1 MRHYAI
7 RKESRG
13 VAWYGRERVGCP
25 ESIRRQMRRE
35 GAIANANGA
44 YSERTCE
51 VDCFLT
57 VLSSAQGPIFTM
69 LDLGTGWGEWSM
81 ALVEVV
87 KRRIVP
93 VRFAGYRS
101 TAVECD
107 PYFCPIAARNTFP
120 GATVRLGAISDR
132 AGMVRINTGRISR
145 RCCGSGLSFKGYFS
159 GSRLLAKLLGIG
171 HRLIKE
177 TALVPA
183 FTIDSMMPQM
193 GQVDLVVMD
202 IQGAE
207 LLALKGAAQAIESG
221 RVDWW
226 LIGTHGRKLHEKV
239 KPLLQGRYELVVDAP
254 SGQITDITG
263 DYRVEIA
270 TGQDGIQLWRRIG
283 ERE

>member
-1 MRHYAI
+1 MRHYEI
-7 RKESRG
+7 RKESRE

-25 ESIRRQMRRE
+25 EGIRRQTAAERR
-35 GAIANANGA
+35 IARSDGA
-44 YSERTCE
+44 YSERDCE

-57 VLSSAQGPIFTM
+57 VLSSAQTPVFTM

-81 ALVEVV
+81 ALAEVTR
-87 KRRIVP
+87 RRIVP
-93 VRFAGYRS
+93 VRFVGYRS

-107 PYFCPIAARNTFP
+107 LYFCSIAARNTFP
-120 GATVRLGAISDR
+120 GATVRLGAISDK
-132 AGMVRINTGRISR
+132 AGVVRINTGRISR
-145 RCCGSGLSFKGYFS
+145 RCCGSSLSFKGYFS

-177 TALVPA
+177 TALAPA
-183 FTIDSMMPQM
+183 FTIDSMMAQM

-207 LLALKGAAQAIESG
+207 LLALKGATQAIESG

-239 KPLLQGRYELVVDAP
+239 KLLLEGRYEMVVDAP